1 MILSNDT
8 AVQLL
13 NLWKT
18 KKVGLEGNILKVI
31 QTKDEEF
38 QKYIDEAKQRDND
51 QRRKR
56 LEVTK
61 QVQSQNKDLIESQAD
76 REKLMI
82 ESILLVDDE
91 DLFHLV
97 FEDSCS
103 LLDITLSL
111 QSLTSSDEADRL
123 FKKWFNEGPVDE
135 RPECVFVDLNII
147 GSSFDGIELIRKINT
162 EYGNGV
168 VIGIISSSDDKQEI
182 DKAKSVGA
190 QFWIIKSDEIE
201 PRLEAFRRDYQGYK
215 NKTAPFKV
223 YKWF

>member
-1 MILSNDT
+1 MID
-8 AVQLL
+8 
-13 NLWKT
+13 
-18 KKVGLEGNILKVI
+18 
-31 QTKDEEF
+31 
-38 QKYIDEAKQRDND
+38 
-51 QRRKR
+51 
-56 LEVTK
+56 
-61 QVQSQNKDLIESQAD
+61 
-76 REKLMI
+76 
-82 ESILLVDDE
+82 SILLVDDE

-123 FKKWFNEGPVDE
+123 FKKWFTEGPDDE

-182 DKAKSVGA
+182 EKAKKVGA

-201 PRLEAFRRDYQGYK
+201 PRLEAFRKDYDGYK
-215 NKTAPFKV
+215 NKTGAFKV
-223 YKWF
+223 YK